1 MGLRS
6 SLEYLDE
13 ILSRVL
19 GDLIPRQI
27 VVKIADDLIIGANT
41 LDELFSNYTDV
52 LSCSEGNDLCLA
64 ADKTTI
70 CPKSLNIF
78 RWVWKEGTLQ

>member
-41 LDELFSNYTDV
+41 LDELLSNYRRF
-52 LSCSEGNDLCLA
+52 
-64 ADKTTI
+64 TTFTG
-70 CPKSLNIF
+70 K
-78 RWVWKEGTLQ
+78 

>member
-1 MGLRS
+1 MSPYNGIHVYTRVAMGLRS

-41 LDELFSNYTDV
+41 LDELFSNYRRF
-52 LSCSEGNDLCLA
+52 
-64 ADKTTI
+64 TTFTG
-70 CPKSLNIF
+70 K
-78 RWVWKEGTLQ
+78 